1 MRLHIPPPPIQTIR
15 LTFRKQ
21 GYNYEYLMLEFE
33 EVEKVKKSL
42 EEIIV
47 KKVNLNPFSLDKRVA
62 IDIREYK
69 GAKAGKSS
77 SISFKADLSPIELKE
92 VVLNSIVEG

>member
-1 MRLHIPPPPIQTIR
+1 MRLYNPPPPIETIR

-33 EVEKVKKSL
+33 EVEKVKRFL
-42 EEIIV
+42 EETIV
-47 KKVNLNPFSLDKRVA
+47 KNVTLNPFTLDKRVA

-69 GAKAGKSS
+69 GAKAGKSTS
-77 SISFKADLSPIELKE
+77 LSFKADLSPIELKE
-92 VVLNSIVEG
+92 VILNSIL

>member
-1 MRLHIPPPPIQTIR
+1 
-15 LTFRKQ
+15 
-21 GYNYEYLMLEFE
+21 MLEYE

-47 KKVNLNPFSLDKRVA
+47 KNLNLSPFSLDKRVA

-69 GAKAGKSS
+69 GAKAGKST
-77 SISFKADLSPIELKE
+77 SISFKACLTPLELKE
-92 VVLNSIVEG
+92 VVLNSIVGGAV